1 MYEVTQKELL
11 IVISMGMSIA
21 FNYHFKMKRTQ
32 EALMESLA
40 QLLAKLSKNSLYYQK
55 SLSEVLLSYPH

>member
-21 FNYHFKMKRTQ
+21 FNYHFTMKRTQ
-32 EALMESLA
+32 ETLMESLA